1 MEEIRMIQGQA
12 SNRRAALTPPRPA
25 GGDADPSYT
34 FEMKEHLMEICSG
47 VFP

>member
-1 MEEIRMIQGQA
+1 MEEIRMIQGPA
-12 SNRRAALTPPRPA
+12 SNRRAALTPPRPD

-34 FEMKEHLMEICSG
+34 FEMKEHLMEIWSG